1 MLQKRKK
8 KWKPSEAMERF
19 VDYISDPDTEFPS
32 LALVAEAIDVKA
44 STIRGWFRKPEF
56 TEYLRRR
63 LTEAYVLWGLQLDK
77 QLMAN
82 SGEKGDYMRMALEK
96 ITDMKRKIDIT
107 SDGEKLT
114 AGLITYN

>member
-1 MLQKRKK
+1 MLQEKKR
-8 KWKPSEAMERF
+8 KWKPSEGMEKF

-32 LALVAEAIDVKA
+32 LALIAETIGVKA
-44 STIRGWFRKPEF
+44 STIRSWFSKPEF
-56 TEYLRRR
+56 TEYLRKR

-96 ITDMKRKIDIT
+96 ITDMKKKIDIT
-107 SDGEKLT
+107 SDGEQIT
-114 AGLITYN
+114 AGLITYS